1 MAALGWDVLA
11 TDHNKVLSTV
21 LRRNIDANSASL
33 PAHSGTIE
41 IRELDWTILPEKWT
55 WDSST
60 AISTS
65 LPATENTQQP
75 GLSSDQR
82 SKSTLVPP
90 FDLIVSADTVYSLEL
105 VQPLLRTLHALCT
118 ASIQFNPLTAQSRSP
133 PVYLCIERRDP
144 TLVDIALTE
153 AQNMWGFSIS
163 RIPHRKISKS
173 MEKHGLKWARED
185 WDGVEIWKLTMGV
198 R

>member
-1 MAALGWDVLA
+1 MAALGCDVLA

-21 LRRNIDANSASL
+21 LQRNIDSNLASL
-33 PAHSGTIE
+33 PAHSGTIQV
-41 IRELDWTILPEKWT
+41 RELDWTVLPEKWT

-65 LPATENTQQP
+65 LPQQP

-82 SKSTLVPP
+82 PTRSTLVPP

-105 VQPLLRTLHALCT
+105 IQPLLRTFHAICT
-118 ASIQFNPLTAQSRSP
+118 ASSLSPTLQNRSP
-133 PVYLCIERRDP
+133 PIYLCIERRDP
-144 TLVDIALTE
+144 ALVDTAFLE
-153 AQNMWGFSIS
+153 AQDTWGFRIS
-163 RIPHRKISKS
+163 RISHRRVSKA
-173 MEKHGLKWARED
+173 MEKHRLKWSKED
-185 WDGVEIWKLTMGV
+185 WDGVEIWKLTLAV